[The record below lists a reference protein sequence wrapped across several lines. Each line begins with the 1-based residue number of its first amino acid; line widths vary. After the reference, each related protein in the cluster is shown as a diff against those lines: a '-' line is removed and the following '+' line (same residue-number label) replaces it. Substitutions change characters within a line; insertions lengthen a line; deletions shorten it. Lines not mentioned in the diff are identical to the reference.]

1 MTPRIAAAPRPVR
14 PRRAGVLLCALLVAG
29 AGDAAT
35 GAPTAPERP
44 LPGIP
49 VFEYAHPARTMP
61 PVLPGEATVFSID
74 NGRVHRT
81 LTLRQ
86 LKSLPAV
93 RYRTTHMQLRQ
104 DYTYEGVA
112 LRDLALLGGFA
123 GQDVRLA
130 AANGFAATIAASD
143 YMNYPIMLA
152 YSADGRPI
160 PTLKKGPL
168 TVVLPA
174 QPERFHRGTYSAA
187 WVWFAERITPAP

>member
-1 MTPRIAAAPRPVR
+1 MIPRTAATTLRSRPF
-14 PRRAGVLLCALLVAG
+14 RRGFLLLSLLGAGVALSVPALPA
-29 AGDAAT
+29 
-35 GAPTAPERP
+35 RP

-49 VFEYAHPARTMP
+49 VFTYSHPARHMP
-61 PVLPGEATVFSID
+61 PALPGEAVVLTIES
-74 NGRVHRT
+74 GSLRKP

-93 RYRTTHMQLRQ
+93 RYRTNHMQLHQ

-112 LRDLALLGGFA
+112 LRDLAILGGFS
-123 GQDVRLA
+123 GQNLRIA
-130 AANGFAATIAASD
+130 AANGFASTILASD

-152 YSADGRPI
+152 YSADGNPI

-174 QPERFHRGTYSAA
+174 RPERFHEGTYSAA
-187 WVWFAERITPAP
+187 WVWFAERITPVP